1 MSKTLILFGN
11 GLGRALDFS
20 FFDLRTAFSSV
31 WNGDLL
37 SEKEKE
43 LISSVLPA
51 ASSPEDL
58 AAETELF
65 EAQVAMNAIEQLQRS
80 VPSEILS
87 RWLSSDALE
96 LRQAIFNLNSHVA
109 RYFHSYNRSIPE
121 RFGRPL
127 VKYVRDNNP
136 HIITL
141 NYDALLYSLFCKKH
155 KFGRLKPYR
164 PCDDFRGAL
173 IDGFTDKDGFSSLNF
188 THITETS
195 LGYFLHLHG
204 TPVFADGY
212 FDIAGETIL
221 RPTKLRREEMRTN
234 KSSGKHIVLNHG
246 KMKPA
251 IIASSP
257 ILSLYWERFQE
268 AVLKSQRIVLFGYSG
283 DDHHLNDAIRS
294 LGHGASKTVIE
305 WKNPTQNQR
314 ERKSLWDRKL
324 GNDTRVLRLDD
335 VTSFTNWD
343 NLELDTK

>member
-1 MSKTLILFGN
+1 VGKTLILFGN

-20 FFDLRTAFSSV
+20 LFDLRAAFSRV
-31 WNGDLL
+31 WNGGLL
-37 SEKEKE
+37 SEREKE

-51 ASSPEDL
+51 ASKPEAL

-80 VPSEILS
+80 VPPEILS

-96 LRQAIFNLNSHVA
+96 LRQAIFNLNAHVA
-109 RYFHSYNRSIPE
+109 RYFHSYNKSIPD

-141 NYDALLYSLFCKKH
+141 NYDALLYGLFCKKH

-164 PCDDFRGAL
+164 PCDDFSGAL
-173 IDGFTDKDGFSSLNF
+173 IDGFTDKDGFSSVNF
-188 THITETS
+188 SHITDTS

-204 TPVFADGY
+204 TPVFAEGN
-212 FDIAGETIL
+212 FDIGGETIS
-221 RPTKLRREEMRTN
+221 RPTKLRREEMRAN

-283 DDHHLNDAIRS
+283 DDHHLNEVIRS
-294 LGHGASKTVIE
+294 LGQGASKTVIE
-305 WKNPTQNQR
+305 WKNPAQNQR
-314 ERKSLWDRKL
+314 DRRNLWARKL
-324 GNDTRVLRLDD
+324 GGEAKVLRLDD
-335 VTSFTNWD
+335 VTSFTSWD
-343 NLELDTK
+343 SFDLDAE